1 MAFIGVV
8 LRLAEQLTELPELHA
23 LLLQD
28 ARVTLGPGTRER
40 QALTLEGPTHEL
52 TEWLEQAMDWP
63 GVLLVSP
70 VFHSVEDELDGA
82 QTAQSESEA

>member
-8 LRLAEQLTELPELHA
+8 LRLSKELSGLPELEA

-28 ARVTLGPGTRER
+28 ARVTLGPSAAER

-52 TEWLEQAMDWP
+52 TEWLERAMDWP

-70 VFHSVEDELDGA
+70 VFHSIEDELERVEA
-82 QTAQSESEA
+82 AHPESEA